1 MEHTHLENCTETKK
15 KRVKLRELESEAKA
29 EKESRR
35 AEERR
40 ARALGSRERTIER
53 SSKKEHRVDAKA
65 LIADEG
71 RG

>member
-1 MEHTHLENCTETKK
+1 M
-15 KRVKLRELESEAKA
+15 KLRELESEARA

-53 SSKKEHRVDAKA
+53 SSKEEHRVDAKA
-65 LIADEG
+65 LIAEEG